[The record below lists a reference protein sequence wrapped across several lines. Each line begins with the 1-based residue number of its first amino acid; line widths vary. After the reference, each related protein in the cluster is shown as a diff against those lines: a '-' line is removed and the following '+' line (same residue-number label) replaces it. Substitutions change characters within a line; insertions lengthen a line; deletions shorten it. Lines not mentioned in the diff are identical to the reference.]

1 MSADSELLNSWC
13 QGDQE
18 AYAVLL
24 ARHHGL
30 VRSACLR
37 QAPPEAVDDCLQ
49 AVFLVLFRRPKAAAK
64 APSLVAWLLR
74 VSSNVSHNARRA
86 QVRRQVAEQAAS
98 AQSARQEADPSEA
111 LSHLDECLLLLPEP
125 QRVAVSLQYLA
136 GYSSNEVAATLGV
149 SRNHAYKLVHRGL
162 AGLRDLLARRQV
174 VVGSTALLGLLGAQ
188 AQAAALP
195 VSATTLISITT
206 GTPSAGAS
214 ALATGVIKTMTIAAL
229 SPFIAAAGL
238 LLAIGTAT
246 VALSGEAPPVKPPAG
261 APAATAPVPGV
272 AQPLVV
278 QPVELALVDGRS
290 VAGGLVGQ
298 TDVYL
303 FLYSPSG
310 GTVASFEKRFVASY
324 TLAKDK
330 KKIALNAARPLTVEE
345 VRYWG
350 WKGWPDAPPG
360 VDALSATAKKP
371 GAQAKAAG
379 AVSVPAYA
387 KETWAP
393 PKRLLIWAKP
403 GEGGDFSKTE
413 SWLVYGEAPT
423 GKAWWDDQTDVLVP
437 SAPGNQYKLLP
448 GDHPELPEGRLSY
461 TVRHIMV
468 ERHGFI
474 QASGCTVFGN
484 EWVHLG
490 AKTNIRFAHAWHGS
504 RNTYARFDFLPVQ
517 PLGTDSGDIT
527 FERAL
532 DRAKDKQ
539 RWKTVMAIDIG
550 QYLSVTKDANASV
563 ELLGTFSSRDKFD
576 AFKGMTILGPDCN
589 FSNDTRN
596 GMNVSPDA
604 TLVLLDGAMWGKR
617 VDWTRGTSIKVDGK
631 LQAGLPDRP
640 LTRDATILVST
651 SDYGGHMKENNPPP
665 LDGGGLVLSPK
676 GSLRVFS
683 SDPAAARLVFRCS
696 LGDRDSSMQLINV
709 DLLGDAVLDGV
720 VFMDLWKGGLRLGDL
735 KKKESWKHVSFVDC
749 QSPKPEELYAV
760 YQKNIPPSGYTENP
774 AMKALSMSGWE
785 KPEPTVANDVALDKL
800 RQDVKAAEARCK
812 ELERAFLAI
821 VGDDD
826 AFCQTMAT
834 YGLAKVEWHHARR
847 ALWLAFAER
856 MKPDGSAQP
865 AKP

>member
-246 VALSGEAPPVKPPAG
+246 VALSGEAPPVQSPAG
-261 APAATAPVPGV
+261 AATAAATAPVPGV

-324 TLAKDK
+324 TLAKDPK
-330 KKIALNAARPLTVEE
+330 KVVLNTARPLTAEE
-345 VRYWG
+345 DHYWG

-360 VDALSATAKKP
+360 ADVGPATAKKP
-371 GAQAKAAG
+371 GAAP
-379 AVSVPAYA
+379 VPAYA
-387 KETWAP
+387 KETWGP
-393 PKRLLIWAKP
+393 PKRLLIWAQP
-403 GEGGDFSKTE
+403 GSSGNFSKTE
-413 SWLVYGEAPT
+413 NWLIYGEAPT
-423 GKAWWDDQTDVLVP
+423 GKVWWDDQTDVLLP

-448 GDHPELPEGRLSY
+448 GEQPQLPEGRLNY
-461 TVRHIMV
+461 VVRHIMV
-468 ERHGFI
+468 ERNGLITSF
-474 QASGCTVFGN
+474 GCAVHGN
-484 EWVHLG
+484 EWVHRG
-490 AKTNIRFAHAWHGS
+490 GSASTRFEHNWVGS
-504 RNTYARFDFLPVQ
+504 RNTYARFDVLPVQ
-517 PLGTDSGDIT
+517 PLGTSS
-527 FERAL
+527 L
-532 DRAKDKQ
+532 DVQFGVWGAKDAKHW
-539 RWKTVMAIDIG
+539 RPESELAIAQYIG
-550 QYLSVTKDANASV
+550 VIKEANASV
-563 ELLGTFSSRDKFD
+563 ELLGTFTSRDKFSSI
-576 AFKGMTILGPDCN
+576 KGITILGPDSN

-596 GMNVSPDA
+596 GFMVDPGA
-604 TLVLLDGAMWGKR
+604 TLVLLDGALWGKR
-617 VDWTRGTSIKVDGK
+617 VDWTRGPCFHVHGN

-651 SDYGGHMKENNPPP
+651 SDYGGHLNERDNGGSHQE
-665 LDGGGLVLSPK
+665 GGGFVLYPK
-676 GSLRVFS
+676 GTLRIFS
-683 SDPAAARLVFRCS
+683 SDPATARLVFRCS
-696 LGDRDSSMQLINV
+696 LSDRRSSMKLINV
-709 DLLGDAVLDGV
+709 DLLGEAVLDGV

-735 KKKESWKHVSFVDC
+735 KQKEAWKHVSFVDC
-749 QSPKPEELYAV
+749 QSQKPEDLYAV
-760 YQKNIPPSGYTENP
+760 YQKGTPPSGYTENP
-774 AMKALSMSGWE
+774 AMKALSMSGYQQ
-785 KPEPTVANDVALDKL
+785 PEPAVTNDAALDKL
-800 RQDVKAAEARCK
+800 RQDLQAAEARSK
-812 ELERAFLAI
+812 ELYRAFQAI

-826 AFCQTMAT
+826 ALSQAMAT
-834 YGLAKVEWHHARR
+834 YGLAKVEEHQAKR

-856 MKPDGSAQP
+856 MKTDGGGQP